1 MRVLS
6 LVAGIALL
14 LPATVAAETK
24 RPNVVVIITDD
35 QRWDTLSLAGHPHLK
50 TPNIDRIGK
59 EGVWFKNAFCTTS
72 LCSPSRASMLSG
84 MYAHGHKVRNNF
96 TEYPPTLPSLASVL
110 QALGYATGYVG
121 KWHMGEE
128 NDAKRP
134 GFDYWVSHKGQG
146 KYHDTEFN
154 IDGTRKTVAGYY
166 THVVTDLAID
176 WLKKQEK
183 GKPFLL
189 MMGHKA
195 PHSFYVPEPRYKNLF
210 DHVKVDYPKSAFQL
224 EGKPSWIK
232 LRQETWH
239 GIYGPLFE
247 FRKQFPDTRPEAV
260 SDFERMIRAY
270 WATIK
275 SVDDSVG
282 RILQTLE
289 EQGILDDTIVVFVSD
304 NGLLNGEFG
313 MVDKRTM
320 HEPSIRVPMLVRYPG
335 LTPTKQPR
343 TVEGMV
349 LHIDL
354 APSLLDLCAAEPLPG
369 AHGKSWKKLAQGDR
383 TGWRTSFLYEYDYEK
398 QFPYTPN
405 IRGVRTDRWAYMRY
419 PHGDGAA
426 DRHLAELY
434 DVQSDPDQRQNRISD
449 PTLKETVE
457 RLQQELNRLL
467 AESGVE
473 RDVMPLDE
481 GIKKEL
487 PDLKIR

>member
-1 MRVLS
+1 MSHAKSLLSTRFYGTTDWRWMAFVL
-6 LVAGIALL
+6 GILAST
-14 LPATVAAETK
+14 PGSAWAQAK

-35 QRWDTLSLAGHPHLK
+35 QRWDTLSIAGNPHLK
-50 TPNIDRIGK
+50 TPNMDRIGK
-59 EGVWFKNAFCTTS
+59 EGVRFENAFCTTS

-110 QALGYATGYVG
+110 RTLGYVTGYIG
-121 KWHMGEE
+121 KWHMGED

-146 KYHDTEFN
+146 KYYDTEFN
-154 IDGTRKTVAGYY
+154 IDGTRKTVPGYY

-189 MMGHKA
+189 MLGHKA
-195 PHSFYVPEPRYKNLF
+195 PHSFYVPEPKYKNLF
-210 DHVKVDYPKSAFQL
+210 DDVKVEYPKSAFQL
-224 EGKPSWIK
+224 EGKPDWIK

-247 FRKQFPDTRPEAV
+247 FRKRFPDTRPEAV
-260 SDFERMIRAY
+260 ADFERMIRDY

-282 RILQTLE
+282 RILKTLE

-335 LTPTKQPR
+335 LTPTNQPR
-343 TVEGMV
+343 TVDGMV
-349 LHIDL
+349 VHIDL
-354 APSLLDLCAAEPLPG
+354 APSLLDLCGADPLPG
-369 AHGKSWKKLAQGDR
+369 AHGKSWRKLAQGDKA
-383 TGWRTSFLYEYDYEK
+383 GWRTSFLYEYDYEK

-419 PHGDGAA
+419 PHGDGTA

-434 DVQSDPDQRQNRISD
+434 DIKGDPEQ
-449 PTLKETVE
+449 P
-457 RLQQELNRLL
+457 
-467 AESGVE
+467 
-473 RDVMPLDE
+473 P
-481 GIKKEL
+481 
-487 PDLKIR
+487 